1 MIRYN
6 GHPVVGFGQ
15 EALTPPAA
23 TTTSSEWPMMLASS
37 VVGAAATW
45 AIEETARAF
54 RGRRR

>member
-1 MIRYN
+1 
-6 GHPVVGFGQ
+6 
-15 EALTPPAA
+15 
-23 TTTSSEWPMMLASS
+23 MMLASS